1 MERGSVSSRVTLSPS
16 ALRTTGLVY
25 PGSLNPIS
33 GCAQDYSHGESH
45 PPSSLTPSPLR
56 RLMETP
62 GENRQY
68 RRRNYFVAVYTRA
81 SKGTDY
87 KAVRVCRQVK
97 AK

>member
-1 MERGSVSSRVTLSPS
+1 
-16 ALRTTGLVY
+16 
-25 PGSLNPIS
+25 
-33 GCAQDYSHGESH
+33 
-45 PPSSLTPSPLR
+45 
-56 RLMETP
+56 METP

-68 RRRNYFVAVYTRA
+68 RRGNYFVAVYTRA